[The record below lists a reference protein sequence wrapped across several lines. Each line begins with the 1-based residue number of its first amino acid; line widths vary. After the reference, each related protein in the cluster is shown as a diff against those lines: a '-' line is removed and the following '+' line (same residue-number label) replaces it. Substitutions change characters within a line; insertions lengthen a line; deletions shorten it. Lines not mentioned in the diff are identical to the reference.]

1 MVGSSIFI
9 NGRLLSGSVFGG
21 DTLFELRTSLQLTD
35 LEREGGFAAH
45 ASPFAQGNDLE
56 NLTQNAGFILLTID
70 SDEIRVNYPSMFEL
84 MWDLQG
90 MGDSNATW
98 NRRAHLPRI
107 AILAA
112 SAIDQELSGNPDGTV
127 SSTFQ

>member
-35 LEREGGFAAH
+35 LER
-45 ASPFAQGNDLE
+45 PFAQGNDLE

-84 MWDLQG
+84 MWDLRG

-107 AILAA
+107 TILAA
-112 SAIDQELSGNPDGTV
+112 SATLMEPFV